1 MNRICLI
8 VNEEKD
14 TEHSVVN
21 VIKSYLEKSNIRVD
35 RSEEHTSE
43 LQSH

>member
-21 VIKSYLEKSNIRVD
+21 VIKSYLEKSNICVQGIRY
-35 RSEEHTSE
+35 HNK
-43 LQSH
+43 L